1 MEIPGHI
8 LYKTVDRA
16 QRMNRKED
24 RDEPNSITPLK
35 VLVFTETYLPVMGG
49 GETQAQL
56 LAESLIAKGHSVTLL
71 TRRSDR
77 SLPKFERLGAVPVYR
92 LPPVGSGQLKKW
104 GLAFSCIPSLIRL
117 QKSYDI
123 IFVSGFRIIG
133 MTAVIMSKLMRKKCI
148 LKADSQ
154 GEMSGDFFIDG
165 LKKFGVS
172 PNFLPF
178 KLFLSVRNSVLRKA
192 DAFSAISG
200 QIAEELSANKVPAA
214 KIIEIPNS
222 VDTSR
227 FYPVSAEQK
236 SLLRK
241 KLAIPETATIVV
253 YTGRLVSYKGLPLLL
268 KVWRDIHSQN
278 QDSKLY
284 LLGTGGMD
292 IHNCEEELHAFTKAN
307 GLEQSVCFTGSVQ
320 NVPEY
325 LQAADIFAFPTENDA
340 FPSSLVEAMTCALP
354 VITTPVGAIK
364 SIIRD
369 HQNGLMIQPGNEQ
382 QLYEA
387 LDRLFCNPELA
398 GELGQTAWKTVQEN
412 YSAEIVTERYLTLFQ
427 KTIA

>member
-1 MEIPGHI
+1 
-8 LYKTVDRA
+8 
-16 QRMNRKED
+16 MNQAED
-24 RDEPNSITPLK
+24 RNEPNSMKALK
-35 VLVFTETYLPVMGG
+35 VLIFTETYFPVMGG

-56 LAESLIAKGHSVTLL
+56 LAEGLIANGHSVTLL

-77 SLPKFERLGAVPVYR
+77 RLPKFERIESVPVYR
-92 LPPVGSGQLKKW
+92 LPPHGRGQLKKW
-104 GLAFSCIPSLIRL
+104 GLAFSCIPALLKLR
-117 QKSYDI
+117 KSYDV

-133 MTAVIMSKLMRKKCI
+133 MTAIIMSKLMRKKCI

-154 GEMSGDFFIDG
+154 GEMSGGFFIDG
-165 LKKFGVS
+165 LKKFGFTT
-172 PNFLPF
+172 NFLPF
-178 KLFLSVRNSVLRKA
+178 KLFLSVRNAVLRKA
-192 DAFSAISG
+192 DAFSAISDE
-200 QIAEELSANKVPAA
+200 IAAELSANKVSSI

-227 FYPVSAEQK
+227 FYPVSRQQK

-241 KLAIPETATIVV
+241 KLAIPETATMVV

-268 KVWRDIHSQN
+268 KVWRDVQN
-278 QDSKLY
+278 RHQDSKLY

-292 IHNCEEELHAFTKAN
+292 IHNCEDELHAYVKAN
-307 GLEQSVCFTGSVQ
+307 GLEASVCFTGSVQ

-364 SIIRD
+364 SIIRS
-369 HQNGLMIQPGNEQ
+369 HYNGLMIQPGNEQ
-382 QLYEA
+382 QLYQA
-387 LDRLFCNPELA
+387 FELLISNQDLS
-398 GELGQTAWKTVQEN
+398 GELGRAAWKTVREN
-412 YSAEIVTERYLTLFQ
+412 YSAEIVTERYLSLFQ